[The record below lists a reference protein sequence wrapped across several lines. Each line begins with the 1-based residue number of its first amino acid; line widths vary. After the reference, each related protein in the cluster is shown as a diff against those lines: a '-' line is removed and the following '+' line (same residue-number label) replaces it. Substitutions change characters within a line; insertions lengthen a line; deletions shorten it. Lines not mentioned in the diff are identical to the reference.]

1 MSFVTAANCGTEHH
15 EWLQAIEFYD
25 KELDI
30 LENRLAEIISKNT
43 GADAMAGAEHFQNQF
58 IVQRNNIDELQH
70 SIREHDHKAAEDA
83 WAHAGHIHKELVSE
97 HADVKENFSSFEKVM
112 KDLRSEFNDYLSKWM

>member
-1 MSFVTAANCGTEHH
+1 MSFVTAANCGTEHQ

-30 LENRLAEIISKNT
+30 LEERLAEIITKNT
-43 GADAMAGAEHFQNQF
+43 GTDARAGAEHFQNQF
-58 IVQRNNIDELQH
+58 IVQRNNIDELRH
-70 SIREHDHKAAEDA
+70 SIREHAHKTAEDA
-83 WAHAGHIHKELVSE
+83 WAHAGHIHTELVAE
-97 HADVKENFSSFEKVM
+97 HADVKENFSSFEKII